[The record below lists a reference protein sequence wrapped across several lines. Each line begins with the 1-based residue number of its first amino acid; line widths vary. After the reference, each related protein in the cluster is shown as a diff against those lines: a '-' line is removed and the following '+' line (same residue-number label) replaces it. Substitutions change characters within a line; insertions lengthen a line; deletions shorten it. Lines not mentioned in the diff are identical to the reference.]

1 MLLNQ
6 TQLSQ
11 VYFTITD
18 DKGRLIQ
25 EVADGQAEAG
35 NLSFKMS
42 FRWEVLVD
50 DLPPDEKRLQI
61 GNVAKQYENLTLV

>member
-1 MLLNQ
+1 MFLQQ

-11 VYFTITD
+11 VYFSITD
-18 DKGRLIQ
+18 DKGRLIE
-25 EVADGQAEAG
+25 EVAVGQAESG

-50 DLPPDEKRLQI
+50 ELPPDEKRLKAE
-61 GNVAKQYENLTLV
+61 NLLPRFPNLTLN